1 MDESEEMDSFSRI
14 EIFLSVAD
22 AGSFTA
28 AGKHLNMTGSGV
40 SKQIQNLEDRLKA
53 KLFYRTTRSV
63 SLTEAGEVY
72 YKRASNALSNIKEAE
87 NELKDLQATPTG
99 TLKVNMPLSFGIN
112 HLAPAIAEFAA
123 QYPDI
128 QLDLSFNESKVDVVA
143 GGYDVVVRIGAAPDS
158 IFKARKLAPCPIIVC
173 ASAEYLA
180 KHGEPKTPDDLKN
193 HKIITYTG
201 KENQN
206 NWTYQKDDG
215 TVGHVGFT
223 SVMKTDNGDMNSYA
237 MKAGVGISIQPLF
250 IVLNDVKAGKLQWI
264 LQDYKSYPIWDIYA
278 LYPAERYLTQKARL
292 FIDMLVEYCKHIEV
306 SQMCRDKNACK
317 NSKII
322 SQWFAEF

>member
-1 MDESEEMDSFSRI
+1 
-14 EIFLSVAD
+14 
-22 AGSFTA
+22 
-28 AGKHLNMTGSGV
+28 MTGSGI
-40 SKQIQNLEDRLKA
+40 SKQIQNLEDQLKA

-63 SLTEAGEVY
+63 SLTEAGELY

-123 QYPDI
+123 RYPDI

-173 ASAEYLA
+173 GSPEYIA
-180 KHGEPKTPDDLKN
+180 KHGEPQSPDELVN
-193 HKIITYTG
+193 HKMITYTG
-201 KENQN
+201 RENQN
-206 NWTYQKDDG
+206 NWTYHKEG
-215 TVGHVGFT
+215 GAVGHVNFA
-223 SVMKTDNGDMNSYA
+223 SVMKTDNGDMNSHA
-237 MKAGVGISIQPLF
+237 MKAGVGLSIQPLF
-250 IVLNDVKAGKLQWI
+250 IVLDDLRAGKLQWV
-264 LQDYKSYPIWDIYA
+264 LQDYMSYPIWDIYA
-278 LYPAERYLTQKARL
+278 LYPADRYLTQKARL

-306 SQMCRDKNACK
+306 SQLCRGGNACK
-317 NSKII
+317 DKKINQ
-322 SQWFAEF
+322 S